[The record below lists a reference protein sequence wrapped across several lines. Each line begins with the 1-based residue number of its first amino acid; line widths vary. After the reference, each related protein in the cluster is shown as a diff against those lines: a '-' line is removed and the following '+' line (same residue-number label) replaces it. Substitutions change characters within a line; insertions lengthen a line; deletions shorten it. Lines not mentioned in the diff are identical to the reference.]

1 MLVHPGGRWHAAF
14 EHSEASEL
22 TLNSRSHY
30 VAHGCQVR
38 QLDAKLGSLLTLL
51 QNQQLTASL
60 SEGICSPGPGE
71 MENKSLDLTKHQ

>member
-38 QLDAKLGSLLTLL
+38 QLDAKLGSLLTTCDSS
-51 QNQQLTASL
+51 LTDAS
-60 SEGICSPGPGE
+60 SGQGTYSPGPGE
-71 MENKSLDLTKHQ
+71 QIPSLSEAVSC